1 MVTCIY
7 HGATFDLQR
16 GGKPTMPAVRPLA
29 CHEVVV
35 EGDEVFVQVG

>member
-1 MVTCIY
+1 MTCIY

-16 GGKPTMPAVRPLA
+16 DGKPTMPAFGPLT

-35 EGDEVFVQVG
+35 EGDEVFVQLG